1 MDEPSSTLD
10 AQHEKELLHTLKT
23 EYGKKIS
30 CFNVSG
36 FIPHF

>member
-23 EYGKKIS
+23 EYGKKDKL
-30 CFNVSG
+30 F
-36 FIPHF
+36 